1 MRKYNFISG
10 LPRSGSTLLSSILD
24 QNPKFQTGITDS
36 MLGFTEAIFFND
48 TQALGGRTTITE
60 ETRLEMVRALF
71 DAQYKDAPEVVFNTN
86 RFWTGST
93 GMLKRLFPEFKMIV
107 CLRHI
112 PWILDSVERLNNK
125 NPLTLKPIFGNH
137 KWPGSNERAAFLM
150 GEIGQQNGGFVT
162 GPLSLVQ
169 HSLNCPEN
177 RDHIMYLEYECLAK
191 DPEGSMRLVYNFLGE
206 EYYDHDYN
214 NVAKTYDEYDA
225 ELGLDGL
232 HDVKQKVEYVER
244 PTVMSPMV
252 WNKYANRSFWLS
264 PDFPKQRLNWVGI
277 DDRTPDQIQKSEKAT
292 AEASTYA
299 KTLEISNQPVQPAPR
314 PMLQQAQQPQPQT
327 SLTDLSKLENLSL
340 GNLYK

>member
-36 MLGFTEAIFFND
+36 MLGFSDSIFFND
-48 TQALGGRTTITE
+48 SQALGGRTTVTE
-60 ETRLEMVRALF
+60 ETRLEMVRSLF
-71 DAQYKDAPEVVFNTN
+71 EVQYKDAPEVVFNTN
-86 RFWTGST
+86 RAWTGAT
-93 GMLKRLFPEFKMIV
+93 GRLKKLFPEFKMIV

-112 PWILDSVERLNNK
+112 PWILDSVEKLNNK
-125 NPLTLKPIFGNH
+125 NPLTLKAIFGQQN
-137 KWPGSNERAAFLM
+137 WPGSNERAAFLM
-150 GEIGQQNGGFVT
+150 GEMGAQSGFVT

-177 RDHIMYLEYECLAK
+177 REHIMYLEYEALAQ
-191 DPEGSMRLVYNFLGE
+191 DPEGCMRLVYDFLGE
-206 EYYDHDYN
+206 EYYAHDYN

-252 WNKYANRSFWLS
+252 WNKYANRSFWRS

-277 DDRTPDQIQKSEKAT
+277 DNRTPEQIQQSERVT

-299 KTLEISNQPVQPAPR
+299 KTLETNNPPAQPAP
-314 PMLQQAQQPQPQT
+314 QQAQQPQPQT
-327 SLTDLSKLENLSL
+327 SLTDLSQLENQSL
-340 GNLYK
+340 ANLYK